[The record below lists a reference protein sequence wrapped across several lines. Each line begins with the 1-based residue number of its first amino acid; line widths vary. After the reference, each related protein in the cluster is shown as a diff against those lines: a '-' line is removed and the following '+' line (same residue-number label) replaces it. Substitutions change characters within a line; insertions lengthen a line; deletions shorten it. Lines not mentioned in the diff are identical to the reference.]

1 MRSCANSV
9 NRAPRSDPVLFLD
22 CGKQNSCAKKFYL
35 FLLFAF
41 LLDLEL
47 LVEEKL
53 AMKMCR
59 PRMQGEVQR
68 ELWTELVLT
77 TAIIGHS
84 QINPFFVCLH
94 FRTST

>member
-1 MRSCANSV
+1 
-9 NRAPRSDPVLFLD
+9 
-22 CGKQNSCAKKFYL
+22 
-35 FLLFAF
+35 
-41 LLDLEL
+41 
-47 LVEEKL
+47 
-53 AMKMCR
+53 
-59 PRMQGEVQR
+59 VQR